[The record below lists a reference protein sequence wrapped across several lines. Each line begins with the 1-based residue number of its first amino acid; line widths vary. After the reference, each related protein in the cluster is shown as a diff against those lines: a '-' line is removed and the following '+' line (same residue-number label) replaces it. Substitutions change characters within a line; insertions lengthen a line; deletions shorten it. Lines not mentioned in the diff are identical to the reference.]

1 MAVEEAEGGSNL
13 GKLVVIQLTRL
24 GKVAEIH
31 EGMDCDDEEWGCLAN
46 DDRNNVPLCVTVS
59 PASDLFELRDPIPEM
74 LVTDDWLNSHK
85 PEVKFICP
93 NNS

>member
-31 EGMDCDDEEWGCLAN
+31 EGADGNDEEWGCLASN
-46 DDRNNVPLCVTVS
+46 NGDNVPLCVTVS
-59 PASDLFELRDPIPEM
+59 PASDLFE
-74 LVTDDWLNSHK
+74 
-85 PEVKFICP
+85 F
-93 NNS
+93 